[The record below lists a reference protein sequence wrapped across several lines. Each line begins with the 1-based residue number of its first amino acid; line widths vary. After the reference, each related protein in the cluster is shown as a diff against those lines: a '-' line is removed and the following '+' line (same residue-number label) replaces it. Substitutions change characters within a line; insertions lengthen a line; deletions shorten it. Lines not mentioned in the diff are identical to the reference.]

1 MPPFRRAAAVP
12 ASLPLSSSA
21 RAPGLGLAV
30 ALLLA
35 PLLCLG
41 VWPAGEALAQRQ
53 QERGGDD
60 GLAVLIVDSQRIL
73 READAV
79 QLLQSGIESERDAFR
94 EQLREHEAELRED
107 DAELTRERSSLTN
120 DEYLKRRHDLEQRYA
135 GYQSEIA
142 ERRRALEGRFSKGM
156 RLVESRLLEI
166 VRDLAEERG
175 VGLVLSKSAVLL
187 TDPAY
192 DATEEV
198 MRRLN
203 DALPRVEL
211 PKE

>member
-1 MPPFRRAAAVP
+1 MPILAAC
-12 ASLPLSSSA
+12 
-21 RAPGLGLAV
+21 LG
-30 ALLLA
+30 LLLA
-35 PLLCLG
+35 LG
-41 VWPAGEALAQRQ
+41 GWPAAEALAQRQ
-53 QERGGDD
+53 QDRGDAALG
-60 GLAVLIVDSQRIL
+60 GPAVLIVDSQRIL

-79 QLLQSGIESERDAFR
+79 QLLQSGIEAERDAFR
-94 EQLREHEAELRED
+94 EQLRQHEAELRED
-107 DAELTRERSSLTN
+107 DAALARERSSLTN

-156 RLVESRLLEI
+156 RLVESKLLEI

-187 TDPAY
+187 TDPEY
-192 DATEEV
+192 DATEAV

-211 PKE
+211 PEE